1 MIRKVF
7 VYVIRGRESTTDLLV
22 FDSLEE
28 QGYEVPKGRV
38 EPGESLEDA
47 LHREVFEESG
57 VKGLKVIKE
66 LGTTHWGDEEQHF
79 FLVEAPSGIAENFEY
94 QVTGEGID
102 TGFWYRYS
110 WLEIGREIEDGLVQ
124 GSNRFVEKLIA
135 EIGAQ

>member
-7 VYVIRGRESTTDLLV
+7 VYVIRGRESACDLLV

-38 EPGESLEDA
+38 KPGESLEDA

-57 VKGLKVIKE
+57 LNGLKVIKE
-66 LGTTHWGDEEQHF
+66 LGKVNWGDEGQHF
-79 FLVEAPSGIAENFEY
+79 FLAEAPSGIAENFEY

-110 WLEIGREIEDGLVQ
+110 WLEIRRELEDKLVQ
-124 GSNRFVEKLIA
+124 GCNSFVEELIA
-135 EIGAQ
+135 DIEA